1 MSGTILV
8 VEDMDV
14 VRVMIS
20 TALKSHGYEVLS
32 AGSPDEAF
40 RIASENEIDLLMTDL
55 AMPGGIGGTELAER
69 LTEQRPNLRVLFT
82 SGYTADDETK
92 RAVAKTRGAFLQK
105 PFVLEQLAE
114 TVRALLDGSSSSS

>member
-20 TALKSHGYEVLS
+20 TALKSHGYEVLTAAS
-32 AGSPDEAF
+32 SDEAF
-40 RIASENEIDLLMTDL
+40 RIASEHEIDLLMTDL
-55 AMPGGIGGTELAER
+55 AMPGGLGGTELAER
-69 LTEQRPNLRVLFT
+69 LTEERPNLRVLFT
-82 SGYTADDETK
+82 SGYTADEETK
-92 RAVAKTRGAFLQK
+92 RAVEKTRGAFLQK

-114 TVRALLDGSSSSS
+114 TVRDLLGRDGN